1 MDYSELITVL
11 EEKLDL
17 KDVSQEV
24 KENVFIHLGDSILER
39 TMLAIVSSLT
49 EEEAKVASEQLQ
61 NGDIEAFL
69 DMIQN
74 NHPELNTIVVTITN
88 EVINEFLEI
97 SRE

>member
-1 MDYSELITVL
+1 MDYTELITVL

-49 EEEAKVASEQLQ
+49 EEEAKSASEQLQ